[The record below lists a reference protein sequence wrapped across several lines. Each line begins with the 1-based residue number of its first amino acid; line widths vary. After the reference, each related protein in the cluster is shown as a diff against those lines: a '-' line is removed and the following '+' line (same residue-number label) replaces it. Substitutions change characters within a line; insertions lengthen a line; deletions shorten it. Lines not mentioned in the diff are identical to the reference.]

1 MLTLDGD
8 KTVSPIAETDMDP
21 AAARSAAPLELT
33 ILMPCLNEAETLEV
47 CVRKAIGFLNRTGI
61 KGEVIVADNG
71 STDGSQEMAAK
82 AGARVIN
89 VPMRGYGAALMGGI
103 AGARSRFI
111 IMGDADDSYDLEHLD
126 AFIEK
131 LRGGA
136 DLVMGNRF
144 LGGIAPGAMPPL
156 HRYLGNPVLSFL
168 GRLFFPIRVG
178 DFHCG
183 LRGFSRDA
191 ISALGL
197 RSSGMEF
204 ASEMVVKAALYDLK
218 IDEVPTTLSPDG
230 RSRAPH
236 LKTWRDGWRH
246 LRFLLLHSPRW
257 LFLYPGITLMVAG
270 VFGVALLA
278 PGAVRLSSNLELD
291 IHTLIAACFSVILG
305 AQLVMFSA
313 VARRYAASEGFL
325 PPLKNLG
332 GGVVAG
338 LSLERTLQLALAL
351 FVCGFAGAIWAVTY
365 WAGAGFGAI
374 NYPLVLRVL
383 MIALTAI
390 VVAVQAAASA
400 FLASVF
406 EIRA

>member
-1 MLTLDGD
+1 MLTPDGD
-8 KTVSPIAETDMDP
+8 GAVSPTAETD
-21 AAARSAAPLELT
+21 AAPAPAGETLELT
-33 ILMPCLNEAETLEV
+33 ILMPCLNEAETLET
-47 CVRKAIGFLNRTGI
+47 CVRKAASFLARAGLS
-61 KGEVIVADNG
+61 GEVIVADNG
-71 STDGSQEMAAK
+71 STDGSREIAAK
-82 AGARVIN
+82 AGARVIP
-89 VPMRGYGAALMGGI
+89 VPVRGYGAALMGGI
-103 AGARSRFI
+103 EAARGRYV

-126 AFIEK
+126 AFVEK
-131 LRGGA
+131 LRAGA

-144 LGGIAPGAMPPL
+144 QGGIAPGAMPPL
-156 HRYLGNPVLSFL
+156 HKYLGNPVLSFL

-183 LRGFSRDA
+183 LRGFSREA
-191 ISALGL
+191 VRKLGL
-197 RSSGMEF
+197 RAPGMEF

-218 IDEVPTTLSPDG
+218 IDEVPTTLRPDG

-257 LFLYPGITLMVAG
+257 LFLYPGMILMAAG

-278 PGAVRLSSNLELD
+278 PGAVRLSPNLELD
-291 IHTLIAACFSVILG
+291 VHTLIAACFSVILG

-325 PPLKNLG
+325 PPLKNLSG
-332 GGVVAG
+332 ALAG
-338 LSLERTLQLALAL
+338 LSLERVLQVALIL
-351 FVCGFAGAIWAVTY
+351 FLCGAGGAIWAVIY

-406 EIRA
+406 EIRAS